1 MAFQDRLSVDRR
13 NKMKELTKLEE
24 RNIFAGGGVTSSL
37 LNTFMK
43 GFDFF
48 TDLGRYFGS
57 SIRRMIGHN
66 ICDF

>member
-1 MAFQDRLSVDRR
+1 
-13 NKMKELTKLEE
+13 MKELTKLEE
-24 RNIFAGGGVTSSL
+24 KTIYAGGGVTSSL

-43 GFDFF
+43 GIDFF